1 MMGDASIV
9 AGGFIYPDS
18 ESLEALDGALSEM
31 SSSTARRE
39 MQRFVK
45 EVGKVDLHRW
55 EELHTETLDL
65 SPKFV
70 PYVGHV
76 VWGENYRRGAFMAD
90 LQREYA
96 LAGVDRLGELPDHIE
111 PVLRYLDATDH
122 PLPDLVDVL
131 PGAVATMIKDLKKED
146 RKNPYLHLLGA
157 ARAVLGE
164 RVQQAAAARRANT

>member
-1 MMGDASIV
+1 MMGDATLV
-9 AGGFIYPDS
+9 AGGFTYPDS
-18 ESLEALDGALSEM
+18 TSLESLEVAVREISGSA
-31 SSSTARRE
+31 ARRE
-39 MQRFVK
+39 MQRFLK
-45 EVGKVDLHRW
+45 EIRKLDLPRW

-96 LAGVDRLGELPDHIE
+96 LAGVDRLGELPDHLE

-146 RKNPYLHLLGA
+146 RKNPYLYLLGA
-157 ARAVLGE
+157 AQAVLGE
-164 RVQQAAAARRANT
+164 RVQEAAATRRANQ

>member
-1 MMGDASIV
+1 MGDASIV
-9 AGGFIYPDS
+9 AGGFSYPDA
-18 ESLEALDGALSEM
+18 ETLDSLEASVSRMTGVA
-31 SSSTARRE
+31 ARRE

-45 EVGKVDLHRW
+45 EIRKIHLHRW

-90 LQREYA
+90 LQRDYA
-96 LAGVDRLGELPDHIE
+96 LAGVDRRGELPDHLE

-131 PGAVATMIKDLKKED
+131 PGAVVAMMKDLKKED
-146 RKNPYLHLLGA
+146 RKNPYLHLLSA
-157 ARAVLGE
+157 AQAVLRE
-164 RVQQAAAARRANT
+164 RVQNAVAARRASP

>member
-1 MMGDASIV
+1 MGDAAIV
-9 AGGFIYPDS
+9 AGGFSYPDA
-18 ESLEALDGALSEM
+18 ERLGSLDAGVSRITGAA
-31 SSSTARRE
+31 ARRE

-45 EVGKVDLHRW
+45 EIRKIDLPGW

-96 LAGVDRLGELPDHIE
+96 LVGVDRRGELPDHLE
-111 PVLRYLDATDH
+111 PVLRYLDATDR

-131 PGAVATMIKDLKKED
+131 PGAVAAMIKDLKKED
-146 RKNPYLHLLGA
+146 RKNPYLFLLGA
-157 ARAVLGE
+157 AQAVLRE
-164 RVQQAAAARRANT
+164 RVQNAVAARRAGP

>member
-18 ESLEALDGALSEM
+18 ASLGSLKASVGQM
-31 SSSTARRE
+31 TGSTARRE
-39 MQRFVK
+39 MERFVK
-45 EVGKVDLHRW
+45 EISKVDLPGW

-90 LQREYA
+90 LQREFA
-96 LAGVDRLGELPDHIE
+96 LADVDRLGELPDHLE

-131 PGAVATMIKDLKKED
+131 PSAVATMIKDLKKED
-146 RKNPYLHLLGA
+146 RKNPYLYLLGA
-157 ARAVLGE
+157 AQAVLGE
-164 RVQQAAAARRANT
+164 RVQQAAAARRATT

>member
-1 MMGDASIV
+1 MGDATTV
-9 AGGFIYPDS
+9 AGGFMYPDS
-18 ESLEALDGALSEM
+18 GSLQALDAAIMELSG
-31 SSSTARRE
+31 SAARRE

-45 EVGKVDLHRW
+45 EIRKVDLHRW

-96 LAGVDRLGELPDHIE
+96 LTGVDRLGELPDHLE

-131 PGAVATMIKDLKKED
+131 PGAVATMIKDLRKED
-146 RKNPYLHLLGA
+146 RKNPYLHLLA
-157 ARAVLGE
+157 AAQAVLGE
-164 RVQQAAAARRANT
+164 RVQEAAAARRADR

>member
-1 MMGDASIV
+1 MMGDATIV

-18 ESLEALDGALSEM
+18 ASLGSLDDSVKEM
-31 SSSTARRE
+31 SGSPARRE

-45 EVGKVDLHRW
+45 EISKLDLHRW

-90 LQREYA
+90 LQREFA
-96 LAGVDRLGELPDHIE
+96 LAGVDRLGELPDHLE
-111 PVLRYLDATDH
+111 PVLRYLDTTDH

-131 PGAVATMIKDLKKED
+131 PGAVTTMIKDLKKED
-146 RKNPYLHLLGA
+146 RKNPYLYLLGA
-157 ARAVLGE
+157 AQAVLGE
-164 RVQQAAAARRANT
+164 RVQEAAAARRANT

>member
-1 MMGDASIV
+1 MGDATIV

-18 ESLEALDGALSEM
+18 GSLDSLEAAVKEM
-31 SSSTARRE
+31 SGSAARRE

-45 EVGKVDLHRW
+45 EIRKVDLHRW

-96 LAGVDRLGELPDHIE
+96 LAGVDRLGELPDHLE

-146 RKNPYLHLLGA
+146 RKNPYLYLLGA
-157 ARAVLGE
+157 AQAVLGE
-164 RVQQAAAARRANT
+164 RVQEAAAARRANT